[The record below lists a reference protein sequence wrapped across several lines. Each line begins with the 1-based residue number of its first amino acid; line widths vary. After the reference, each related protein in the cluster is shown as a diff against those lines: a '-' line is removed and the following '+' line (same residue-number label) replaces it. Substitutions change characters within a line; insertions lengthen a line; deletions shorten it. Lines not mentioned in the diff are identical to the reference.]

1 MMEANNQDEG
11 SPGRT
16 TQMLMQMM
24 SQMSEQLQN
33 VQASQQALRAER
45 EADREE
51 MRTQIRHM
59 QSAIATPVA
68 TPQPP
73 PPISA
78 IRPEPRR
85 SISPE
90 TAQAKKKP
98 TIPDPKLFD
107 GNRRNFRAWQLA
119 MESKLRVDGPALGG
133 LADRF
138 AYIYAR
144 LDQTPQGMAA
154 AFFEKGGADGSHDPS
169 QFMEYLASCY
179 GDPNIKQRALSRLE
193 TMRQGDRETFAAF
206 LPKFERELADSG
218 GASWEDPVR
227 INALKRV
234 INQELRSHLVGQLNL
249 PTTYP
254 GYVNA
259 LQSLGAN
266 LDEHHFHSRKQTN
279 GQRQQRNPSPARR
292 QAQPERAAE
301 RQNPDRMDWEP
312 IKVGKHAS
320 RGGQER
326 KSEGHRPK
334 GERRCYRC
342 DEVGHVAAYCTQG
355 PRERSAGKSE
365 RQAGKPERP
374 QQRTKTA
381 RIEPRRKDKQEQDDE
396 AGSQYETASDDASE
410 N

>member
-1 MMEANNQDEG
+1 MEANNQDEG

-16 TQMLMQMM
+16 SQMLMQMM

-33 VQASQQALRAER
+33 MQAGQQALRAER

-51 MRTQIRHM
+51 MRTQIRTM

-73 PPISA
+73 PPSSA
-78 IRPEPRR
+78 TRTEPRR
-85 SISPE
+85 SITSE
-90 TAQAKKKP
+90 TAPAKKKP

-133 LADRF
+133 PADRF
-138 AYIYAR
+138 VYIYAR

-218 GASWEDPVR
+218 GASWEDSVR

-234 INQELRSHLVGQLNL
+234 INRELRSHLIGQLNL

-266 LDEHHFHSRKQTN
+266 LDEHYFHSRNQTN
-279 GQRQQRNPSPARR
+279 GQKQQRDLSPVRR
-292 QAQPERAAE
+292 QTRPERAVE
-301 RQNPDRMDWEP
+301 RKNPDLMDWEP
-312 IKVGKHAS
+312 TKVGKHAS
-320 RGGQER
+320 RGDQER
-326 KSEGHRPK
+326 KSENRRSKDG
-334 GERRCYRC
+334 RRCYRC
-342 DEVGHVAAYCTQG
+342 DEVGHIAIYCTQG
-355 PRERSAGKSE
+355 PRERPAGKT
-365 RQAGKPERP
+365 ERP
-374 QQRTKTA
+374 QQRTKAA
-381 RIEPRRKDKQEQDDE
+381 RIEPRRSGRLEQDND
-396 AGSQYETASDDASE
+396 ARSQCESPSDSESE